1 MRSWKRCLKV
11 KKKMK
16 IEVHSKTDC
25 PYCTK
30 AKAWLS
36 DRNISFELFVYDDA
50 DERNAMYDRFGLETG
65 QRTVP
70 QIFVDGVRL
79 GGYSDLVKSDVEDRA
94 NAGNF
99 DADF

>member
-1 MRSWKRCLKV
+1 
-11 KKKMK
+11 MK

-25 PYCTK
+25 PYCVK
-30 AKAWLS
+30 AKAWLN
-36 DRNISFELFVYDDA
+36 DRNIPFELFVYDDA
-50 DERNAMYDRFGLETG
+50 AERGLMYDRFGLQVG

-70 QIFVDGVRL
+70 QIVVDGERI
-79 GGYSDLVKSDVEDRA
+79 GGYSDLVNSDVVDRI